1 MLYIFFG
8 TLLGFGTALWVVSAW
23 LNKSNNIGDST
34 GDFSNYGRDLKVTF
48 QKDRISGR
56 ENKEF
61 TQSIENYGN
70 SSINNEGFMKNL
82 F

>member
-1 MLYIFFG
+1 MGYIFLG

-34 GDFSNYGRDLKVTF
+34 GDFSNYGRDLNYTVK
-48 QKDRISGR
+48 KDKISYK
-56 ENKEF
+56 ENKAF
-61 TQSIENYGN
+61 SDGIENFGN
-70 SSINNEGFMKNL
+70 SSINSEGFMKDL